1 MGTAIDQ
8 MLCMQDTMTES
19 ESQESTG
26 SEIVS
31 RDIDPGVAIIIPAS
45 RTALAIQVRDNS
57 IITPPVT
64 PFPIGTG
71 GGVWQGTRMDPS

>member
-31 RDIDPGVAIIIPAS
+31 RRGVQVAIIPAS
-45 RTALAIQVRDNS
+45 RTDSA
-57 IITPPVT
+57 P
-64 PFPIGTG
+64 G
-71 GGVWQGTRMDPS
+71 